1 MASLPHTTTVDLVD
15 DLSARASFQRPDLA
29 TAFSDDGWIAIAV
42 DHVVISHQGLAFS
55 PGDVA
60 LARPA
65 VARHPSDFIAFSER
79 LGGLVGL
86 RHGEHF
92 RFADD
97 EAAAA

>member
-1 MASLPHTTTVDLVD
+1 MASLPHTTTVDLID

-29 TAFSDDGWIAIAV
+29 TAFTDDGWVAV
-42 DHVVISHQGLAFS
+42 HLDHIVISHAGLAFS
-55 PGDVA
+55 AGDVA

-65 VARHPSDFIAFSER
+65 VARHPSDFIAYSER

-92 RFADD
+92 RFAD
-97 EAAAA
+97 EERAA

>member
-1 MASLPHTTTVDLVD
+1 MASLPHTMTVDLVD

-29 TAFSDDGWIAIAV
+29 TAFSDDGWLPISV

-65 VARHPSDFIAFSER
+65 VARHPSDFIAYSER

-86 RHGEHF
+86 RHPEHF
-92 RFADD
+92 RFAD
-97 EAAAA
+97 EEPLA